1 MSLSPF
7 PRGDG
12 RTWPD
17 QAFTTDSGTFELT
30 GLLNSAIALHMEDI
44 NSDNALYI
52 CTGAWNITDGAN
64 GKADFAPSVTDLTTG
79 YLGKVGLYKVY
90 PVVTL
95 ATGPVAMDAQIV
107 QVVNEA

>member
-1 MSLSPF
+1 MSISPF
-7 PRGDG
+7 NVGDG
-12 RTWPD
+12 RLWPD
-17 QAFTTDSGTFELT
+17 QAFTTDSGIFSLV

-52 CTGAWNITDGAN
+52 CTGAWAITDGGN

-79 YLGKVGLYKVY
+79 YLGHVGLYKVY

-95 ATGPVAMDAQIV
+95 ATGPVPMDFQIV
-107 QVVNEA
+107 AVVNQP